1 MFFVHSDDK
10 LLYINSPDSYD
21 SGIQA
26 DVAHTQADVAHS
38 QADVAHTQADVPHI
52 QADVAHIRAPQTED
66 LYAVVK
72 KPSKTTGDDI
82 AVRHDDSDTKTTSEV
97 SRLEIEVL
105 VMSRDRSTVLLMRR
119 EVNNDSTTAVIMLAD
134 HFTVTPC
141 MCPLHSEPV

>member
-1 MFFVHSDDK
+1 MFVHSDDK

-26 DVAHTQADVAHS
+26 DVAHTQADVAH
-38 QADVAHTQADVPHI
+38 TQADVPHSQADIAHI

-72 KPSKTTGDDI
+72 KPSKTTADDI

-97 SRLEIEVL
+97 ST
-105 VMSRDRSTVLLMRR
+105 DRSTRY
-119 EVNNDSTTAVIMLAD
+119 E
-134 HFTVTPC
+134 
-141 MCPLHSEPV
+141 